1 MILIT
6 GGAFQGKETFAR
18 RTFGITDRIA
28 DGAAADREELK
39 QARLMT
45 HFHLWVSKQLKEKR
59 DPQYE
64 IWQILQ
70 ENPELVIT
78 VTELGCGIV
87 PMDAFDRQW
96 RECVGRVC
104 CDLAEEAEAVF
115 RLTCGIAVKIK

>member
-18 RTFGITDRIA
+18 RTFGIADRIA

-45 HFHLWVSKQLKEKR
+45 HFHLWVFRQLKEKR

-64 IWQILQ
+64 IRQILQ

-87 PMDAFDRQW
+87 PIDAFDRQW